1 MSLYFGKFEL
11 QQLIEDGWEY
21 FFDMFN
27 YFNVAPIVLNILI
40 CLSYG
45 YCLDMF
51 TPMVLYLLMSLS
63 IFSIFINCFY
73 WMRFFESTSRYV
85 RMIFSSIAQIQDF
98 LLVQLV
104 FICAFGFAVYFL
116 GQGVVYKNA

>member
-1 MSLYFGKFEL
+1 M
-11 QQLIEDGWEY
+11 
-21 FFDMFN
+21 
-27 YFNVAPIVLNILI
+27 
-40 CLSYG
+40 
-45 YCLDMF
+45 
-51 TPMVLYLLMSLS
+51 LYLLMSLS

-85 RMIFSSIAQIQDF
+85 RMIFSSVAQIQDF